1 MYEKWGRYLK
11 RNCDRQRWIEN
22 IGWEVRQTVF
32 CLMLLV
38 ALAGCESIERMIGI
52 STSEESSSAKAISPI
67 VEGEDVQETIFAEPG
82 EISLPSVSVIRPQEL
97 GQALAEGYTED
108 QNNTFLQELFPKK
121 KKIIVPALAKTLQD
135 IYFAFDEAT
144 ILPSAKPML
153 EANAHLLLRRYK
165 NLDLLVEGHCDE
177 RGSMEYNL
185 VLGARRAQAV
195 KAYLV
200 DLGIHQSRVRIISYG
215 EERLVCSQARESCWQ
230 RNRRVHFVLQ

>member
-38 ALAGCESIERMIGI
+38 ALAGSESIERMIGI

-67 VEGEDVQETIFAEPG
+67 VVGEDVQGTIFAEPG

-135 IYFAFDEAT
+135 IYFAFDEVN
-144 ILPSAKPML
+144 ILPSAKLVL
-153 EANAHLLLRRYK
+153 EANAVLLRKLYK
-165 NLDLLVEGHCDE
+165 NRKLLVEGHCDE
-177 RGSMEYNL
+177 RGSVEYNL
-185 VLGARRAQAV
+185 SL
-195 KAYLV
+195 
-200 DLGIHQSRVRIISYG
+200 IHI
-215 EERLVCSQARESCWQ
+215 
-230 RNRRVHFVLQ
+230 